1 MLTIKDIENFKE
13 TFNDET
19 DFGEPQHWI
28 YLKSGRSL
36 EVTHEEYGLSEN
48 EQYFSIRLHC
58 SEDDF
63 DNMDYYKTCGIIT
76 TYYKTCGVI
85 TTLTATTAKD
95 TLNCI
100 NAIMRTF
107 KEMED

>member
-1 MLTIKDIENFKE
+1 MLTTKDIENFKE

-36 EVTHEEYGLSEN
+36 EVTHEEDGLPEN

-58 SEDDF
+58 SEEEF
-63 DNMDYYKTCGIIT
+63 DNGEYSNTV
-76 TYYKTCGVI
+76 GVI
-85 TTLTATTAKD
+85 TTLVASTARD

-107 KEMED
+107 KEKEN

>member
-1 MLTIKDIENFKE
+1 MLTTKDIENFKE

-19 DFGEPQHWI
+19 SLGEPQHWI

-36 EVTHEEYGLSEN
+36 EVTHEEYGLSEDK
-48 EQYFSIRLHC
+48 QFFSIRLH
-58 SEDDF
+58 STDEEF
-63 DNMDYYKTCGIIT
+63 DNGEYSSTI
-76 TYYKTCGVI
+76 GVI
-85 TTLTATTAKD
+85 TTLTATTAQD

-100 NAIMRTF
+100 VAIMRTF

>member
-1 MLTIKDIENFKE
+1 MLTTKDIENFKE

-19 DFGEPQHWI
+19 PLGEPQHWI

-36 EVTHEEYGLSEN
+36 EVTHEEDGLPEN

-58 SEDDF
+58 SEEEF
-63 DNMDYYKTCGIIT
+63 DNGEYSSTV
-76 TYYKTCGVI
+76 GVI
-85 TTLTATTAKD
+85 TTLIATTAQD

-100 NAIMRTF
+100 NVIMRTF

>member
-1 MLTIKDIENFKE
+1 MLTTKDIENFRE

-19 DFGEPQHWI
+19 PLGEPQYWI

-36 EVTHEEYGLSEN
+36 EITHEEYGLSEDK
-48 EQYFSIRLHC
+48 QFFSIRLH
-58 SEDDF
+58 STDEEF
-63 DNMDYYKTCGIIT
+63 YNGEYSNTV
-76 TYYKTCGVI
+76 GVI
-85 TTLTATTAKD
+85 TTLVASTAQG

>member
-1 MLTIKDIENFKE
+1 MLTTKDIENFKE

-19 DFGEPQHWI
+19 PLGEPQHWI

-36 EVTHEEYGLSEN
+36 EITHEEDGLPEN

-58 SEDDF
+58 SEEEF
-63 DNMDYYKTCGIIT
+63 DNGEYSSTV
-76 TYYKTCGVI
+76 GVI
-85 TTLTATTAKD
+85 TTLIATTAQD
-95 TLNCI
+95 TLNCT

>member
-1 MLTIKDIENFKE
+1 MLTTKDIENFKE

-19 DFGEPQHWI
+19 PLGEPQHWI

-36 EVTHEEYGLSEN
+36 EVTHEEYGLLEDK
-48 EQYFSIRLHC
+48 QFFSIRLH
-58 SEDDF
+58 STDEEF
-63 DNMDYYKTCGIIT
+63 YNGEYSNTV
-76 TYYKTCGVI
+76 GVI
-85 TTLTATTAKD
+85 TTSIATTAQD

>member
-19 DFGEPQHWI
+19 PLGEPQHWI

-36 EVTHEEYGLSEN
+36 EITHEEYGLPEN
-48 EQYFSIRLHC
+48 KQYFSIRLHC
-58 SEDDF
+58 SEEEF
-63 DNMDYYKTCGIIT
+63 DNGEYSSTI
-76 TYYKTCGVI
+76 GVI
-85 TTLTATTAKD
+85 TTLTATTAQD

-100 NAIMRTF
+100 VAIMRTF

>member
-1 MLTIKDIENFKE
+1 MLTTKEIENFKE

-19 DFGEPQHWI
+19 PLGEPQHWI

-36 EVTHEEYGLSEN
+36 EVTHEEDGLPEN

-58 SEDDF
+58 SEEEF
-63 DNMDYYKTCGIIT
+63 DNGEYSNTV
-76 TYYKTCGVI
+76 GVI
-85 TTLTATTAKD
+85 TTLVASTAQD

-100 NAIMRTF
+100 IAIMRTF

>member
-1 MLTIKDIENFKE
+1 MLTTKDIENFKE

-36 EVTHEEYGLSEN
+36 EVTHEEDGLPEN

-58 SEDDF
+58 SSEEF
-63 DNMDYYKTCGIIT
+63 DNGEYW
-76 TYYKTCGVI
+76 KTCGVI
-85 TTLTATTAKD
+85 TTLTATTAQD

-100 NAIMRTF
+100 VAIMRTF
-107 KEMED
+107 KEKEN

>member
-19 DFGEPQHWI
+19 PLGEPQHWI

-36 EVTHEEYGLSEN
+36 EITHEEYGLPEN

-58 SEDDF
+58 SEEEF
-63 DNMDYYKTCGIIT
+63 DNGEYSSTI
-76 TYYKTCGVI
+76 GVI
-85 TTLTATTAKD
+85 TTLTATTAQD

-100 NAIMRTF
+100 VAIMRTF

>member
-1 MLTIKDIENFKE
+1 MLTTKDIENFKE

-19 DFGEPQHWI
+19 PLGEPQHWI
-28 YLKSGRSL
+28 YLKSGRSI
-36 EVTHEEYGLSEN
+36 EITHEEDGLPEN

-58 SEDDF
+58 SNEEF
-63 DNMDYYKTCGIIT
+63 DNEEYSSTV
-76 TYYKTCGVI
+76 GVI
-85 TTLTATTAKD
+85 TTLIASTTQD

-100 NAIMRTF
+100 NTIMRMF

>member
-1 MLTIKDIENFKE
+1 MLTTKDIENFKE

-19 DFGEPQHWI
+19 PLGEPQHWI
-28 YLKSGRSL
+28 YLKSGRSI
-36 EVTHEEYGLSEN
+36 EVTHEEDGLPEN

-58 SEDDF
+58 SEEEF
-63 DNMDYYKTCGIIT
+63 DNGEYSSTV
-76 TYYKTCGVI
+76 GVI
-85 TTLTATTAKD
+85 TTLIATTAQD
-95 TLNCI
+95 ILNCI

>member
-1 MLTIKDIENFKE
+1 MLTTKDIENFKE

-19 DFGEPQHWI
+19 PLGEPQHWI

-36 EVTHEEYGLSEN
+36 EVTHEEDGLPEN

-58 SEDDF
+58 SNEEF
-63 DNMDYYKTCGIIT
+63 DNGEYSSTI
-76 TYYKTCGVI
+76 GVI
-85 TTLTATTAKD
+85 TTLIATTAQD
-95 TLNCI
+95 VLNCI
-100 NAIMRTF
+100 VAIMRTF

>member
-1 MLTIKDIENFKE
+1 MLTTKDIENFKE

-19 DFGEPQHWI
+19 PLGEPQHWI
-28 YLKSGRSL
+28 YLKSGRSI
-36 EVTHEEYGLSEN
+36 EVTHEEDGLPEN

-58 SEDDF
+58 SEEEF
-63 DNMDYYKTCGIIT
+63 DNGEYSSTV
-76 TYYKTCGVI
+76 GVI
-85 TTLTATTAKD
+85 TTLIATTAQD

-100 NAIMRTF
+100 NVIMRTF

>member
-1 MLTIKDIENFKE
+1 MLITKDIENFKE

-19 DFGEPQHWI
+19 PLGEPQHWI
-28 YLKSGRSL
+28 YLKSGRSI
-36 EVTHEEYGLSEN
+36 EVTHEEDGLPEN
-48 EQYFSIRLHC
+48 EQYFSIRFYC
-58 SEDDF
+58 SDEEF
-63 DNMDYYKTCGIIT
+63 DNGEYSNTV
-76 TYYKTCGVI
+76 GVI
-85 TTLTATTAKD
+85 TTLTATTAQD

>member
-1 MLTIKDIENFKE
+1 MLTTKDIENFKE

-19 DFGEPQHWI
+19 PLGEPQHWI
-28 YLKSGRSL
+28 YLKSGRSI
-36 EVTHEEYGLSEN
+36 EVTHEEDGLPEN

-58 SEDDF
+58 SNEEF
-63 DNMDYYKTCGIIT
+63 DNGEYSSTV
-76 TYYKTCGVI
+76 GVI
-85 TTLTATTAKD
+85 TTLTANTAQD

-100 NAIMRTF
+100 VAIMRTF

>member
-19 DFGEPQHWI
+19 PLGEPQHWI

-36 EVTHEEYGLSEN
+36 EVNNG
-48 EQYFSIRLHC
+48 
-58 SEDDF
+58 D
-63 DNMDYYKTCGIIT
+63 
-76 TYYKTCGVI
+76 YYKTCGVI
-85 TTLTATTAKD
+85 TTLTATTAQD

>member
-19 DFGEPQHWI
+19 PLGEPQHWI

-36 EVTHEEYGLSEN
+36 EVTHEEDGLPEN

-58 SEDDF
+58 SEEEF
-63 DNMDYYKTCGIIT
+63 DNGEYSSTV
-76 TYYKTCGVI
+76 GVI
-85 TTLTATTAKD
+85 TILIATTAQD

>member
-1 MLTIKDIENFKE
+1 MFTTKDIENFKE

-19 DFGEPQHWI
+19 PLGEPQHWV

-36 EVTHEEYGLSEN
+36 EVTHEEDGLPEN

-58 SEDDF
+58 SEEEF
-63 DNMDYYKTCGIIT
+63 DNGEYSNTI
-76 TYYKTCGVI
+76 GVI
-85 TTLTATTAKD
+85 TTLIATTAQD

>member
-19 DFGEPQHWI
+19 PLGEPQHWI

-36 EVTHEEYGLSEN
+36 EVTHEEDGLSEN
-48 EQYFSIRLHC
+48 KQYFSIRLHC
-58 SEDDF
+58 SEEEF
-63 DNMDYYKTCGIIT
+63 DNGEYNNTV
-76 TYYKTCGVI
+76 GVI
-85 TTLTATTAKD
+85 TTLVASTAQD

-107 KEMED
+107 KEKEN

>member
-1 MLTIKDIENFKE
+1 MLTTKDIENFRK

-19 DFGEPQHWI
+19 PLGEPQYWI

-36 EVTHEEYGLSEN
+36 EITHEEYGLSEDK
-48 EQYFSIRLHC
+48 QFFSIRLH
-58 SEDDF
+58 STDEEF
-63 DNMDYYKTCGIIT
+63 YNGEYSNTV
-76 TYYKTCGVI
+76 GVI
-85 TTLTATTAKD
+85 TTLVASTAQD

>member
-1 MLTIKDIENFKE
+1 MLTTKDIENFKE

-19 DFGEPQHWI
+19 PLGEPQHWI
-28 YLKSGRSL
+28 YLKSGRSI
-36 EVTHEEYGLSEN
+36 EVTHEEDGLPEN

-58 SEDDF
+58 SNEEF
-63 DNMDYYKTCGIIT
+63 DNGEYSSTI
-76 TYYKTCGVI
+76 GVI
-85 TTLTATTAKD
+85 TTLIATTALD

>member
-1 MLTIKDIENFKE
+1 MLTTKDIENFKE

-19 DFGEPQHWI
+19 PLGEPQHWI

-36 EVTHEEYGLSEN
+36 EVTHEEDGLPEN

-58 SEDDF
+58 SEEEF
-63 DNMDYYKTCGIIT
+63 DNGEYSSTV
-76 TYYKTCGVI
+76 GVI
-85 TTLTATTAKD
+85 TTLIATTAQD

-100 NAIMRTF
+100 NTIMRTF

>member
-1 MLTIKDIENFKE
+1 MLTTKDIENFKE

-19 DFGEPQHWI
+19 PLGEPQHWI

-36 EVTHEEYGLSEN
+36 EITHEEYGLSEDK
-48 EQYFSIRLHC
+48 QFFSIRLH
-58 SEDDF
+58 STDEEF
-63 DNMDYYKTCGIIT
+63 YNGEYSNTV
-76 TYYKTCGVI
+76 GVI
-85 TTLTATTAKD
+85 TTLVASTAQD

>member
-1 MLTIKDIENFKE
+1 MLTTKDIENFKE

-19 DFGEPQHWI
+19 PLGEPQYWI
-28 YLKSGRSL
+28 YLKSGRSI
-36 EVTHEEYGLSEN
+36 EVTHEEDGLSEN

-58 SEDDF
+58 SDEEF
-63 DNMDYYKTCGIIT
+63 DNGEYSNTV
-76 TYYKTCGVI
+76 GVI
-85 TTLTATTAKD
+85 TTLVASTAQD

-100 NAIMRTF
+100 VAIMRTF

>member
-1 MLTIKDIENFKE
+1 MLTTKDIENFKE

-19 DFGEPQHWI
+19 PLGEPQHWI

-36 EVTHEEYGLSEN
+36 EITHEEDGLPKN

-58 SEDDF
+58 SEEEF
-63 DNMDYYKTCGIIT
+63 DNGD
-76 TYYKTCGVI
+76 YYKTCGVI
-85 TTLTATTAKD
+85 TTLTATTAQD

-100 NAIMRTF
+100 VAIMRTF

>member
-19 DFGEPQHWI
+19 PLGEPQHWI
-28 YLKSGRSL
+28 YLKSGRSI
-36 EVTHEEYGLSEN
+36 EVTHEEDGLPEN

-58 SEDDF
+58 SNEEF
-63 DNMDYYKTCGIIT
+63 DNGEYSSTV
-76 TYYKTCGVI
+76 GVI
-85 TTLTATTAKD
+85 TTLIATTAQD

-100 NAIMRTF
+100 VAIMRTF

>member
-1 MLTIKDIENFKE
+1 MLTTKDIENFKE

-19 DFGEPQHWI
+19 PLGEPQHWI
-28 YLKSGRSL
+28 YLKSGRSI
-36 EVTHEEYGLSEN
+36 EVTHEEDGLPEN

-58 SEDDF
+58 SEEEF
-63 DNMDYYKTCGIIT
+63 DNGEYSSTV
-76 TYYKTCGVI
+76 GVI
-85 TTLTATTAKD
+85 TTLIATTAQD

-100 NAIMRTF
+100 VAIMRMF

>member
-36 EVTHEEYGLSEN
+36 EVTHEEDGLSEN

-58 SEDDF
+58 SDEEF
-63 DNMDYYKTCGIIT
+63 DNGEYSNTV
-76 TYYKTCGVI
+76 GVI
-85 TTLTATTAKD
+85 TTLVASTAQD

-100 NAIMRTF
+100 NTIMRMF

>member
-1 MLTIKDIENFKE
+1 MLTTKDIENFKE

-19 DFGEPQHWI
+19 ALGEPQHWV

-36 EVTHEEYGLSEN
+36 EVTHEEDGLPEN

-58 SEDDF
+58 SEEEF
-63 DNMDYYKTCGIIT
+63 DNGEQSSTI
-76 TYYKTCGVI
+76 GVI
-85 TTLTATTAKD
+85 TTLIATTALD

>member
-1 MLTIKDIENFKE
+1 MLTTKDIENFKE

-19 DFGEPQHWI
+19 PLGEPQHWI

-36 EVTHEEYGLSEN
+36 EITHEEAGLSEDK
-48 EQYFSIRLHC
+48 QFFSIRLHC
-58 SEDDF
+58 SDEEF
-63 DNMDYYKTCGIIT
+63 DNGEYDSTI
-76 TYYKTCGVI
+76 GVI
-85 TTLTATTAKD
+85 TTLVASTAQD

-100 NAIMRTF
+100 IAIMQTF